1 MRNAGE
7 SQIKSILCVGEDR
20 DAAFLLRQ
28 VCAGYRVVRAHNA
41 YEAVCAAHRE
51 QFDLFFLD
59 GPLNDWSAA
68 ALCRV
73 IRKFDEQTPVVISA
87 NASDSERADLLE
99 SGAQALLPR
108 PLEPARLVECLGK
121 ILTPAASDALGMQL
135 RTAQVRAS
143 KHELLLES
151 LARVEFRGRGQ
162 PGSWWRSAELLS
174 LE

>member
-7 SQIKSILCVGEDR
+7 SQLKSILCVGEDR

-41 YEAVCAAHRE
+41 YEAVCAAHR
-51 QFDLFFLD
+51 QHVDLFFLD
-59 GPLNDWSAA
+59 GPLSDWSTA

-73 IRKFDEQTPVVISA
+73 IRKFDQQTPVVISA
-87 NASDSERADLLE
+87 DASDSERADFLE

-108 PLEPARLVECLGK
+108 PLEPARLVECLAK
-121 ILTPAASDALGMQL
+121 ILAPADSGVLPVQFRPA
-135 RTAQVRAS
+135 RVRAS
-143 KHELLLES
+143 KHELLLEA

-162 PGSWWRSAELLS
+162 PGSWWRSTELLS